1 MPRLNSTFA
10 TFAIASFVAASIAST
25 VMKQPWTAV
34 PAHAQTA
41 TNAND
46 GAAAPRPRWAAAATG
61 RIEPKSGEVKISA
74 QVGGLIVDIPVET
87 NASVRKGDLLVE
99 LDSEA
104 AWQRVVAAQSE
115 VDVRRRELDE
125 EEATGLA
132 LDRRRAEDTLANAE
146 RARFAA
152 WRSFDEVFAN
162 YRAGKASEAQVGEAR
177 QAVED
182 AEALVVTERK
192 NLATVNALANMPLPT
207 RLETSISIARAEL
220 AMAEDAYEKTRI
232 RAPFDGTVLDVIAH
246 LGEVASPGSMSPL
259 VLFGDISGLRVR
271 AEVEERDVAKVR
283 VGQKVVVK
291 ADAFPDREFEGV
303 VSDVASAL
311 GSPRIASR
319 GPRRPTDVDV
329 LEVVADLEGS
339 PPLLTGMRVD
349 VFFKRDQGNQQ
360 SSSATQN
367 VN

>member
-1 MPRLNSTFA
+1 MPKLNSTLA
-10 TFAIASFVAASIAST
+10 TFAIASVVAASIAST
-25 VMKQPWTAV
+25 VMRQPWTAL
-34 PAHAQTA
+34 PAHAQA
-41 TNAND
+41 ASPPSDN
-46 GAAAPRPRWAAAATG
+46 GAANPRPRWAASATG
-61 RIEPKSGEVKISA
+61 RIEPKSGEVRISA
-74 QVGGLIVDIPVET
+74 EVGGRIVDIPVET
-87 NASVRKGDLLVE
+87 NTRVRKGDLLVE

-132 LDRRRAEDTLANAE
+132 LDRRRAEDALANAE

-152 WRSFDEVFAN
+152 WRNFDDVSAK
-162 YRAGKASEAQVGEAR
+162 YRAGEVSEADPGEAR
-177 QAVED
+177 KAVED
-182 AEALVVTERK
+182 ADALVTTERK

-207 RLETSISIARAEL
+207 RLETSLAIARAEL
-220 AMAEDAYEKTRI
+220 SMAEDAYEKTRV
-232 RAPFDGTVLDVIAH
+232 RAPFDGTVLDVIASV
-246 LGEVASPGSMSPL
+246 GEVASPGAQPL

-283 VGQKVVVK
+283 VGQKVVLK

-303 VSDVASAL
+303 VSEVASAL

-319 GPRRPTDVDV
+319 GPRRPNDVDV

-360 SSSATQN
+360 SAAPQN